1 MSNHTIVV
9 RPASDFEPHIDGIV
23 NHAVQ
28 IADGA
33 EIITES
39 TDYLR
44 RLGEALIARADRVDG
59 TLSPT
64 LSTPTESVTESAELQ
79 HPGTWLPGDQFVD
92 SDGDLFEREPDGLWR
107 WDGGSHVRDDETVDA
122 VLEMSRTARITHL
135 VPRTDEASE

>member
-1 MSNHTIVV
+1 MTHTIIV

-23 NHAVQ
+23 NHTVQ
-28 IADGA
+28 IADGV

-44 RLGEALIARADRVDG
+44 RLGEALIERADLADG

-79 HPGTWLPGDQFVD
+79 HPGTWLPGDRLQD
-92 SDGDLFEREPDGLWR
+92 REGDEW
-107 WDGGSHVRDDETVDA
+107 VRDETGHWTYDA
-122 VLEMSRTARITHL
+122 ERSSEWIDTNIDRYIRDYDFFRITHL
-135 VPRTDEASE
+135 VPRGGESA